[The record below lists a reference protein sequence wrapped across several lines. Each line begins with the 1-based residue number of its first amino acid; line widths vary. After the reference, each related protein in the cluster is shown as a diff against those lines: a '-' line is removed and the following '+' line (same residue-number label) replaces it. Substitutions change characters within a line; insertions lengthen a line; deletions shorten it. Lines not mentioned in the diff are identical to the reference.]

1 MYYYAYTDQI
11 TTNGTANTDTIG
23 TVWRTVANLR
33 CQIRKLQF
41 GVFAAPTDN
50 NVRMQLRRTTTLVQ
64 TTGSQYTAGPTQ
76 VDAPAHATLLRNGV
90 ITLGTGVLATNA
102 MVQLAYNMRGTAMWA
117 AFIEDETISITG
129 ATAPNGEIVLDTQA
143 SVASVPATVTA
154 MFSE

>member
-11 TTNGTANTDTIG
+11 TTNGTANTDTLG
-23 TVWRTVANLR
+23 TIFRTIAGLR
-33 CQIRKLQF
+33 TQLRKLQL
-41 GVFAAPTDN
+41 GVYAAPTDN
-50 NVRMQLRRTTTLVQ
+50 NVRIQLRRTTTLVQ
-64 TTGSQYTAGPTQ
+64 TTGSAYTAGPTQ
-76 VDAPAHATLLRNGV
+76 VDAPAHSTLVRNGA

-117 AFIEDETISITG
+117 AFIEDETISILG
-129 ATAPNGEIVLDTQA
+129 ATAPNGEIVIDTQA